1 VQVKSRR
8 PQLGTVGRT
17 QLADWVVALAGR
29 RPADA
34 RRRFGLIVEHGAP
47 MSGLAD
53 VASEVASV
61 RIELR
66 PPLCERLGEASADA
80 LLACRIDAAEA
91 FLTMVVPPCVRI
103 RCRRPKPLHE
113 P

>member
-1 VQVKSRR
+1 
-8 PQLGTVGRT
+8 
-17 QLADWVVALAGR
+17 
-29 RPADA
+29 
-34 RRRFGLIVEHGAP
+34 
-47 MSGLAD
+47 
-53 VASEVASV
+53 V